1 MERTHN
7 RNLMDYLTAPEQK
20 GVTQKEVD
28 DKYKYKQAEIN

>member
-7 RNLMDYLTAPEQK
+7 RNLTDYLTALEQK

-28 DKYKYKQAEIN
+28 DK

>member
-7 RNLMDYLTAPEQK
+7 RNAMEYLTALEQK

-28 DKYKYKQAEIN
+28 DK